1 MQLTADTLRLLD
13 ALALRSKRS
22 FYGQRQG
29 AHRSQRRGHGVEFAE
44 YRKYELG
51 DSPRAIDWNLYS
63 RSDKLYIKRYLEEE
77 NVELYVIIDGSR
89 SMTHSALRAK
99 WDLAS
104 TIATCASYIALA
116 TQDPVTVSV
125 LGGPHSQSFWGGK
138 AFTPLTRFIDAATQ
152 FISTDEVAS
161 IDLAEEA
168 RRAAT
173 RTKFPGICLFL
184 SDFLYPI
191 ATVAATLAGFRA
203 RNMEI
208 HAIQVLGS
216 SDLKPVAS
224 SPNATLVD
232 SETGATHGISF
243 TSETAAQY
251 QQLLTEH
258 NQALREY
265 CLKHQITYTQTATDS
280 ERAPETIAL
289 ETITS
294 MGLFV

>member
-1 MQLTADTLRLLD
+1 MQLTPKTLRLLD

-22 FYGQRQG
+22 FYGKRQG

-51 DSPRAIDWNLYS
+51 DNPRAIDWNLYS

-77 NVELYVIIDGSR
+77 NVELYIVIDGSR
-89 SMTHSALRAK
+89 SMTHSALRSK
-99 WDLAS
+99 WDIAA
-104 TIATCASYIALA
+104 TIAACASYIALA
-116 TQDPVTVSV
+116 TQDPVTISV

-138 AFTPLTRFIDAATQ
+138 AFAPLTRFIDAATN
-152 FISTDEVAS
+152 FITTDDTLS
-161 IDLAEEA
+161 IDLADEA

-173 RTKFPGICLFL
+173 RTTFPGICLVI

-191 ATVAATLAGFRA
+191 EKVAATFAGFRS

-208 HAIQVLGS
+208 HAVQLLGP
-216 SDLKPVAS
+216 SDLRPVLDS
-224 SPNATLVD
+224 RHATLID
-232 SETGATHGISF
+232 SESGATHGIAYDAR
-243 TSETAAQY
+243 TAEAY

-258 NQALREY
+258 NEALREY
-265 CLKHQITYTQTATDS
+265 CLKHQISYLQTIDKDDQSHEQTALD
-280 ERAPETIAL
+280 
-289 ETITS
+289 TITA

>member
-1 MQLTADTLRLLD
+1 MQLSPETLRLLD

-44 YRKYELG
+44 YRNYELG

-63 RSDKLYIKRYLEEE
+63 RSDKLYVKRYLEEE
-77 NVELYVIIDGSR
+77 NVELYIIIDGSR
-89 SMTHSALRAK
+89 SMTHSALRSK
-99 WDLAS
+99 WDLAAS
-104 TIATCASYIALA
+104 LAACASYIALA
-116 TQDPVTVSV
+116 TQDPVTISV

-138 AFTPLTRFIDAATQ
+138 AFAPLTRFIDASTK
-152 FISTDEVAS
+152 FITADDTTSVNVA
-161 IDLAEEA
+161 DEA

-191 ATVAATLAGFRA
+191 ETVAATLAGFRA

-208 HAIQVLGS
+208 HAIQVLGAT
-216 SDLKPVAS
+216 DLKPIDDTRQ
-224 SPNATLVD
+224 ATFVD
-232 SETGATHGISF
+232 SETGATHGLSF
-243 TSETAAQY
+243 NVDVAQRY
-251 QQLLTEH
+251 NELLTEH
-258 NQALREY
+258 NGALREY
-265 CLKHQITYTQTATDS
+265 CLQHQISYIQTVADS
-280 ERAPETIAL
+280 KRPLERVAVD
-289 ETITS
+289 TITH

>member
-1 MQLTADTLRLLD
+1 MRLPPETLRLLD

-51 DSPRAIDWNLYS
+51 DSPRAIDWNLYG

-77 NVELYVIIDGSR
+77 NVELYVVIDGSR
-89 SMTHSALRAK
+89 SMTHSTLRSK
-99 WDLAS
+99 WDLAA

-116 TQDPVTVSV
+116 TQDPVTISV

-138 AFTPLTRFIDAATQ
+138 AFAPLTSFIDASTN
-152 FISTDEVAS
+152 FITADDTTS
-161 IDLAEEA
+161 INVAEEA

-191 ATVAATLAGFRA
+191 DVVAATLAGFRA

-216 SDLKPVAS
+216 MDLEPIATS
-224 SPNATLVD
+224 HSATLID
-232 SETGATHGISF
+232 SETGVAQGISF
-243 TSETAAQY
+243 TADTTQRY
-251 QQLLTEH
+251 RDLLTEH
-258 NQALREY
+258 NEALREY
-265 CLKHQITYTQTATDS
+265 CLQHQISYIQTVADPNRPR
-280 ERAPETIAL
+280 ERIAL
-289 ETITS
+289 DTITS